1 MSTFLTPVSVV
12 PTPPPAP
19 VIPPA
24 VVAQRLRTGMIRQLQ
39 EEATWFLNQF
49 QIFWSNPVANA
60 AAMGTDLYLAF
71 ELSSV
76 KVAYINQIAALAGLT
91 QIVLPAQGPNQPAQ
105 TVALPLPTGTP
116 AGWTV
121 TWTVG
126 TDGKTPT
133 GAGVIAATAPAAH

>member
-39 EEATWFLNQF
+39 EEVAWFLNQF
-49 QIFWSNPVANA
+49 QLFWSNPVANA
-60 AAMGTDLYLAF
+60 ASMGTDLALSF
-71 ELSSV
+71 ELSFV
-76 KVAYINQIAALAGLT
+76 KVSYINQIAALAGLT

-121 TWTVG
+121 TWA
-126 TDGKTPT
+126 PT
-133 GAGVIAATAPAAH
+133 GAGTIAAGTIAAS